1 MVTIIKKE
9 LVLICVLVLVV
20 TGGLLTSCQTA
31 PKVVAKLSESLPA
44 RSADSVMVF
53 RTTDSVPASARK
65 IGTVKVKDGGLT
77 PTKDCLFPNMLALAV
92 KKTAESGGNGFH
104 IDEHRYPGFHGS
116 TCHRVLGTMYLIAD
130 SLITTD
136 TRSVLHDLEMYEE
149 DVAQAKASQ
158 MITNKRD
165 RRLANPSDVLKIN
178 AGPSWIVSELVT
190 PYSIYKS
197 KLGISLG
204 ADYQHIWRS
213 GLGIGVNFMYFG
225 TSFDEGFS
233 MRMFYL
239 GPSIVG
245 SLMVGQK
252 WRWDASLGL
261 GFSHYMEEL
270 DGGRYYSYYD
280 TNTSYS
286 ENRLGAMFQ
295 TGLEYMLSRNV
306 SIGLQITLTTVS
318 LKKPEGYDDKYD
330 FYGIRRIDPQ
340 IGIRCYL

>member
-1 MVTIIKKE
+1 MRTK
-9 LVLICVLVLVV
+9 VLIYVLFVV
-20 TGGLLTSCQTA
+20 IGGLLTSCQTA
-31 PKVVAKLSESLPA
+31 PKVVAELSESLPA

-104 IDEHRYPGFHGS
+104 IDEHRYPGIHGS
-116 TCHRVLGTMYLIAD
+116 TCHRVWGTMFLIPD

-136 TRSVLHDLEMYEE
+136 TRSVLLDLEMYEE
-149 DVAQAKASQ
+149 DTAQANASQ
-158 MITNKRD
+158 MITDKRD
-165 RRLANPSDVLKIN
+165 RRLANPKDVLKISG
-178 AGPSWIVSELVT
+178 GPSWIVSELVT
-190 PYSIYKS
+190 PYQTYKS

-213 GLGIGVNFMYFG
+213 GLGIGVNFTYFG

-233 MRMFYL
+233 LRMFYI

-245 SLMVGQK
+245 SLMFGQK

-261 GFSHYMEEL
+261 GFSHYTEEY
-270 DGGRYYSYYD
+270 DGGYYSYYGSNS
-280 TNTSYS
+280 NTSYS
-286 ENRLGAMFQ
+286 ENRLGVMFQ
-295 TGLEYMLSRNV
+295 TGLEYMLSKNI
-306 SIGLQITLTTVS
+306 SIGLQINITTMS

>member
-1 MVTIIKKE
+1 
-9 LVLICVLVLVV
+9 
-20 TGGLLTSCQTA
+20 
-31 PKVVAKLSESLPA
+31 
-44 RSADSVMVF
+44 MVF

-104 IDEHRYPGFHGS
+104 IDEHRYPGIHGS
-116 TCHRVLGTMYLIAD
+116 TCHRVWGTMFLIPD

-136 TRSVLHDLEMYEE
+136 TRSVLQDLEMYEE
-149 DVAQAKASQ
+149 DAAQANASQ
-158 MITNKRD
+158 MITDKRD
-165 RRLANPSDVLKIN
+165 RRLANPKDVLKISG
-178 AGPSWIVSELVT
+178 GPSWIVSELVT
-190 PYSIYKS
+190 PYQTYKS

-213 GLGIGVNFMYFG
+213 GLGIGVNFTYFG

-233 MRMFYL
+233 LRMFYI
-239 GPSIVG
+239 GPSVVG
-245 SLMVGQK
+245 SLMFGQK

-261 GFSHYMEEL
+261 GFSHYTEEY
-270 DGGRYYSYYD
+270 DGGYYSYYD
-280 TNTSYS
+280 SNSNTSYS
-286 ENRLGAMFQ
+286 ENRLGVMFQ
-295 TGLEYMLSRNV
+295 TGLEYMLSKNI
-306 SIGLQITLTTVS
+306 SIGLQINITTMS

>member
-1 MVTIIKKE
+1 MKTK
-9 LVLICVLVLVV
+9 VLIYVLFVII
-20 TGGLLTSCQTA
+20 GSLLTSCQTA
-31 PKVVAKLSESLPA
+31 PKVVAELSESLPA

-104 IDEHRYPGFHGS
+104 INEHRYPGIHGS
-116 TCHRVLGTMYLIAD
+116 TCHRVWGTMFLIPD

-136 TRSVLHDLEMYEE
+136 TRSVLQDLEMYEE
-149 DVAQAKASQ
+149 DAAQANASQ
-158 MITNKRD
+158 MITDKRD
-165 RRLANPSDVLKIN
+165 RRLANPKDVLKISG
-178 AGPSWIVSELVT
+178 GPSWIVSELVT
-190 PYSIYKS
+190 PYQTYKS
-197 KLGISLG
+197 KLGTSLG

-213 GLGIGVNFMYFG
+213 GLGIGVNFTYFG

-233 MRMFYL
+233 LRMFYI

-245 SLMVGQK
+245 SLMFGQK

-261 GFSHYMEEL
+261 GFSHYTEEY
-270 DGGRYYSYYD
+270 DGGYYSYYGSNS
-280 TNTSYS
+280 NTSYS
-286 ENRLGAMFQ
+286 ENRLGVMFQ
-295 TGLEYMLSRNV
+295 TGLEYMLSKNI
-306 SIGLQITLTTVS
+306 SIGLQINITTMS

>member
-1 MVTIIKKE
+1 MKTK
-9 LVLICVLVLVV
+9 VLIYVLFVII
-20 TGGLLTSCQTA
+20 GDLLTSCQTA
-31 PKVVAKLSESLPA
+31 PKVVAELSESLPA

-53 RTTDSVPASARK
+53 RTTDSVHASARK

-104 IDEHRYPGFHGS
+104 IDEHRYPGIHGS
-116 TCHRVLGTMYLIAD
+116 TCHRVWGTMFLIPD

-136 TRSVLHDLEMYEE
+136 TRSVLQDLEMYEE
-149 DVAQAKASQ
+149 DAAQANASQ
-158 MITNKRD
+158 MITDKRD
-165 RRLANPSDVLKIN
+165 QRLANPKDVLKISG
-178 AGPSWIVSELVT
+178 GPSWIVSELVT
-190 PYSIYKS
+190 PYQTYKS

-213 GLGIGVNFMYFG
+213 GLGIGVNFTYFG

-233 MRMFYL
+233 LRMFYI

-245 SLMVGQK
+245 SLMFGQK

-261 GFSHYMEEL
+261 GFSHYTEEY
-270 DGGRYYSYYD
+270 DGGYYSYYGSNS
-280 TNTSYS
+280 NTSYS
-286 ENRLGAMFQ
+286 ENRLGVMFQ
-295 TGLEYMLSRNV
+295 TGLEYMLSKNV
-306 SIGLQITLTTVS
+306 SIGLPINITTMS
-318 LKKPEGYDDKYD
+318 LKKPESYDDKYD